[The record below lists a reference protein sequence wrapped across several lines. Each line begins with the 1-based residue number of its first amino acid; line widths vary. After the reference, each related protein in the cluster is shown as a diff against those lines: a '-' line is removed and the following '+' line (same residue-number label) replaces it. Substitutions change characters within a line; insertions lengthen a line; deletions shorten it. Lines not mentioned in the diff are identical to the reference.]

1 VTGGSW
7 AMSNTNVDLADVKE
21 AQDAFAELV
30 EVLNTIDLSESNE
43 QDISTVNQ
51 FFERL
56 AALYGG

>member
-1 VTGGSW
+1 
-7 AMSNTNVDLADVKE
+7 MSNTNIELADVTE

-43 QDISTVNQ
+43 EDISTVNL
-51 FFERL
+51 FFTRL

>member
-1 VTGGSW
+1 
-7 AMSNTNVDLADVKE
+7 MSNTNVDLADVKE

-43 QDISTVNQ
+43 QDNSTVNQ